1 MKVFIDTPENIAKT
15 VAQEYVALLAEKP
28 DAVLGFA
35 TGSTPLD
42 LYAELARLCSDKKIS
57 FKDVSTF
64 NLDEYLGLDGTH
76 DQSYRYFM
84 NKNLFEKIDIDI
96 ARTRVPSGIN
106 TDPAT
111 AAQYDKDIEAAGG
124 IELQLLGLGNNG
136 HIGFNEP
143 GTPFGSVTHIVELT
157 DSTRQANKRF
167 FSSIDEVPTHSVTM
181 GIKTVM
187 NARKIILIAL
197 GKGKADI
204 VKKFI
209 QGDVTPEVP
218 ASVLQLHPN
227 VEVYLDFDAASLL

>member
-1 MKVFIDTPENIAKT
+1 MKIYVDTPEKTAEAVAKK
-15 VAQEYVALLAEKP
+15 YVALLAEKP
-28 DAVLGFA
+28 NAVLGFA
-35 TGSTPLD
+35 TGSTPLG
-42 LYAELARLCSDKKIS
+42 LYAELAKLCAENKIS

-96 ARTRVPSGIN
+96 SRTRVPSGID
-106 TDPAT
+106 TDPEK

-124 IELQLLGLGNNG
+124 IDLQLLGLGNNG
-136 HIGFNEP
+136 HIGFDEP

-167 FSSIDEVPTHSVTM
+167 FNSIDEVPTHSVTM

-187 NARKIILIAL
+187 NARRIILMAL

-209 QGDVTPEVP
+209 QGEVTPEVP
-218 ASVLQLHPN
+218 ASVLQLHPD

>member
-42 LYAELARLCSDKKIS
+42 LYAELARLCSEKKIS

-96 ARTRVPSGIN
+96 ARTRVPSWM
-106 TDPAT
+106 TT
-111 AAQYDKDIEAAGG
+111 R
-124 IELQLLGLGNNG
+124 EL
-136 HIGFNEP
+136 P
-143 GTPFGSVTHIVELT
+143 
-157 DSTRQANKRF
+157 
-167 FSSIDEVPTHSVTM
+167 
-181 GIKTVM
+181 
-187 NARKIILIAL
+187 
-197 GKGKADI
+197 
-204 VKKFI
+204 
-209 QGDVTPEVP
+209 
-218 ASVLQLHPN
+218 
-227 VEVYLDFDAASLL
+227 